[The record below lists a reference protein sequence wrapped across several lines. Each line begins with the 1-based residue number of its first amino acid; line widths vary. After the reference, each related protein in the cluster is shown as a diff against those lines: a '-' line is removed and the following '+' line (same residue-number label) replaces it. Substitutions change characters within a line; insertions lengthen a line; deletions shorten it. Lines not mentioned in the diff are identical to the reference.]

1 MIAETDPPKILDK
14 LYSTFSCSNIS
25 CRIIVVNFNGIISR
39 WAEYNNIDKEYRPM
53 ANYCVVVTSG
63 AHARFFTLKTSA
75 APVLESGPKLIERGE
90 LSNPE
95 KEIPGRD
102 LYAAP
107 KSGRSR
113 APHGGPAHG
122 YDDHR
127 SQHEDECDRR
137 FASEVLKKANG
148 VAKAEKARHVILI
161 APARM
166 LGCLRQDLDIIRR
179 QGIRI
184 QELAKD
190 ISKLN
195 STEIHDYV
203 AKEGLLP
210 ARKRTPI

>member
-1 MIAETDPPKILDK
+1 
-14 LYSTFSCSNIS
+14 
-25 CRIIVVNFNGIISR
+25 
-39 WAEYNNIDKEYRPM
+39 M

-95 KEIPGRD
+95 KEIPGRE
-102 LYAAP
+102 LYADP

-127 SQHEDECDRR
+127 SQHEDEYDRR
-137 FASEVLKKANG
+137 FALEVLKKANSF
-148 VAKAEKARHVILI
+148 ARSEQARHVVLI

-166 LGCLRQDLDIIRR
+166 LGCLREHLEILLKQNLTVH
-179 QGIRI
+179 
-184 QELAKD
+184 ELAKD
-190 ISKLN
+190 ISKLH
-195 STEIHDYV
+195 SAEIHEYL
-203 AKEGLLP
+203 AREGLLP
-210 ARKRTPI
+210 ARKSTAT

>member
-1 MIAETDPPKILDK
+1 
-14 LYSTFSCSNIS
+14 
-25 CRIIVVNFNGIISR
+25 
-39 WAEYNNIDKEYRPM
+39 M

-90 LSNPE
+90 LFNPE
-95 KEIPGRD
+95 KEIPGRE
-102 LYAAP
+102 LYADS

-113 APHGGPAHG
+113 APYGGPAHG

-127 SQHEDECDRR
+127 AQHEDECDRR
-137 FASEVLKKANG
+137 FASEVLKKAKG
-148 VAKAEKARHVILI
+148 FARAEQARHVVLI

-166 LGCLRQDLDIIRR
+166 LGCLRQHLEIILK
-179 QGIRI
+179 QGMKVH
-184 QELAKD
+184 ELAKD

-195 STEIHDYV
+195 SAEIHDYL

>member
-1 MIAETDPPKILDK
+1 
-14 LYSTFSCSNIS
+14 
-25 CRIIVVNFNGIISR
+25 
-39 WAEYNNIDKEYRPM
+39 M

-63 AHARFFTLKTSA
+63 AHARFFTLKTLA

-90 LSNPE
+90 LVNPE

-102 LYAAP
+102 LYADP

-137 FASEVLKKANG
+137 FALEILKRADSL
-148 VAKAEKARHVILI
+148 ARAEKAHHLVLI

-166 LGCLRQDLDIIRR
+166 LGSLRQQLETVVK
-179 QGIRI
+179 QGMKVYDF
-184 QELAKD
+184 AKD

-195 STEIHDYV
+195 SAEIHEYL
-203 AKEGLLP
+203 AREGILP
-210 ARKRTPI
+210 ARKSTPT

>member
-1 MIAETDPPKILDK
+1 
-14 LYSTFSCSNIS
+14 
-25 CRIIVVNFNGIISR
+25 
-39 WAEYNNIDKEYRPM
+39 M

-63 AHARFFTLKTSA
+63 AHARFFTLKTLA

-90 LSNPE
+90 LFNPE

-102 LYAAP
+102 LYADP

-137 FASEVLKKANG
+137 FASEILKKVDGFAR
-148 VAKAEKARHVILI
+148 AEKARHLVLI

-166 LGCLRQDLDIIRR
+166 LGFLRQQLEAVVK
-179 QGIRI
+179 QGMKVH
-184 QELAKD
+184 ELAKD

-195 STEIHDYV
+195 SAEIHAYL

-210 ARKRTPI
+210 ARKRTQI

>member
-1 MIAETDPPKILDK
+1 
-14 LYSTFSCSNIS
+14 
-25 CRIIVVNFNGIISR
+25 
-39 WAEYNNIDKEYRPM
+39 M
-53 ANYCVVVTSG
+53 ANYCVVVASG
-63 AHARFFTLKTSA
+63 AHARFFTLKRSE
-75 APVLESGPKLIERGE
+75 APVLEAGSKLIERGE

-102 LYAAP
+102 LYADP

-113 APHGGPAHG
+113 APHGGPAHS

-137 FASEVLKKANG
+137 FASEVLKKADSF
-148 VAKAEKARHVILI
+148 ARAEKARHLVLI

-166 LGCLRQDLDIIRR
+166 LGCLRQHLEIILKR
-179 QGIRI
+179 GVKVH
-184 QELAKD
+184 ELAKD

-195 STEIHDYV
+195 SAEIHDYL

-210 ARKRTPI
+210 ARKSTPT

>member
-1 MIAETDPPKILDK
+1 
-14 LYSTFSCSNIS
+14 
-25 CRIIVVNFNGIISR
+25 
-39 WAEYNNIDKEYRPM
+39 M

-63 AHARFFTLKTSA
+63 AHARFFTLKTSG
-75 APVLESGPKLIERGE
+75 APVLESGSKLIERGE

-102 LYAAP
+102 LYADP

-113 APHGGPAHG
+113 APHGGPTHG

-137 FASEVLKKANG
+137 FASEVLKKADG
-148 VAKAEKARHVILI
+148 FARAEQAGQVVLI

-166 LGCLRQDLDIIRR
+166 LGCLRQHLEIILK
-179 QGIRI
+179 QGMKVH
-184 QELAKD
+184 ELAKD
-190 ISKLN
+190 ISKLH
-195 STEIHDYV
+195 SAEIHDYL

-210 ARKRTPI
+210 ARKRTPT

>member
-1 MIAETDPPKILDK
+1 
-14 LYSTFSCSNIS
+14 
-25 CRIIVVNFNGIISR
+25 
-39 WAEYNNIDKEYRPM
+39 M

-63 AHARFFTLKTSA
+63 AHARFFTLKTLA

-90 LSNPE
+90 LFNPE
-95 KEIPGRD
+95 KEIPGRE
-102 LYAAP
+102 LYADP

-137 FASEVLKKANG
+137 FASEVLKKTKGLAR
-148 VAKAEKARHVILI
+148 AEKARHLILI

-166 LGCLRQDLDIIRR
+166 LGCLRQHLEIIVK
-179 QGIRI
+179 QGMKVH
-184 QELAKD
+184 EFAKD

-195 STEIHDYV
+195 SAEIHDYL

-210 ARKRTPI
+210 ARKSTPT